1 MPPSTHPFGI
11 PCYLLRTLLKTSK
24 PNVKYRCTY
33 NCCKRSYSP
42 NTENPDFLFFNF
54 LCCGK
59 SESFIAISETICVLL
74 LIWSTDDLA
83 SYNLKEITWESG
95 HCSFSCWRCKCSTYQ
110 WGSFILLWL
119 LWVAVLLFRGTTGF
133 FFPSGLALCSC
144 SLPFWSEQNAGLMIH
159 SSRKTFRW
167 TSCFLKWYCFG
178 KYASLDRKETV
189 WHEIIC
195 WMLYHCVFLVWISYF
210 TPTFVF
216 ISLSPT
222 SDTIYTTHLYL
233 LFSFNP
239 LITSV
244 IPMRQFH

>member
-133 FFPSGLALCSC
+133 FFSFRPCSVLVFFTFLIRTKC
-144 SLPFWSEQNAGLMIH
+144 WS
-159 SSRKTFRW
+159 
-167 TSCFLKWYCFG
+167 
-178 KYASLDRKETV
+178 D
-189 WHEIIC
+189 
-195 WMLYHCVFLVWISYF
+195 
-210 TPTFVF
+210 
-216 ISLSPT
+216 
-222 SDTIYTTHLYL
+222 DTQQQENVPMDQ
-233 LFSFNP
+233 LFS
-239 LITSV
+239 
-244 IPMRQFH
+244 

>member
-1 MPPSTHPFGI
+1 MTWLHTTWKRLHESRGI
-11 PCYLLRTLLKTSK
+11 VVFPAKDVNARL
-24 PNVKYRCTY
+24 
-33 NCCKRSYSP
+33 
-42 NTENPDFLFFNF
+42 
-54 LCCGK
+54 
-59 SESFIAISETICVLL
+59 ISEVLL
-74 LIWSTDDLA
+74 YCYDCF
-83 SYNLKEITWESG
+83 E
-95 HCSFSCWRCKCSTYQ
+95 
-110 WGSFILLWL
+110 LLYCCL
-119 LWVAVLLFRGTTGF
+119 GARQDF

-189 WHEIIC
+189 WHEIIR